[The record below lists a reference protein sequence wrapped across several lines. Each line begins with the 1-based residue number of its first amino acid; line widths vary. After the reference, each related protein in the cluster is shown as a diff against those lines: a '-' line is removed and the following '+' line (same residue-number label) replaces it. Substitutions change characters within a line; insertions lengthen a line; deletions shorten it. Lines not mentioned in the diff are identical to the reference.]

1 MAIISSK
8 KQLSEIIISHPEVI
22 TLINRFG
29 ITLGV
34 GDKTIESICSEK
46 NLDCDFFV
54 MILNTYINEDYFP
67 EKILKS
73 FKAEI
78 IINYISQTYNYYT
91 HYMIPNIERHF
102 AFLISHSGAN
112 NNLELMQQFFI
123 ELKND
128 IIEAINHDCTQWFPY
143 ILDLEKNNNTKNTP
157 QIKPKHNGSQI
168 EDKIDDLKNM
178 FIIHLTGKYE
188 LNLCYAVITAII
200 AFEKDFKQNNRIR
213 NRIIPLIYDSLKK

>member
-8 KQLSEIIISHPEVI
+8 KQLSEIINSYPEVI

-34 GDKTIESICSEK
+34 GDKTIENICFEK

-67 EKILKS
+67 EKILKT
-73 FKAEI
+73 FKAPI
-78 IINYISQTYNYYT
+78 IINYISQTYHYYT
-91 HYMIPNIERHF
+91 HYMLPNIERHF
-102 AFLISHSGAN
+102 ALLISHSGAN

-123 ELKND
+123 ELKDD
-128 IIEAINHDCTQWFPY
+128 IINAIDTDCTQWFPH
-143 ILDLEKNNNTKNTP
+143 ILDLENNSKNIQHLN
-157 QIKPKHNGSQI
+157 PKLCNSHI

-213 NRIIPLIYDSLKK
+213 NRIIPLIYDSLKN

>member
-102 AFLISHSGAN
+102 ALLISHSGAN

-128 IIEAINHDCTQWFPY
+128 IIEAINHDCTQWFPF
-143 ILDLEKNNNTKNTP
+143 ILDLEKNNRRNF
-157 QIKPKHNGSQI
+157 QYIKHKHCSSQI
-168 EDKIDDLKNM
+168 EDKIGDLKNM
-178 FIIHLTGKYE
+178 FIIHLSGKYE